1 MKNLYTVIKT
11 VEGIGLV
18 LCGTMNDMA
27 IKGEDIDVEKTKRD
41 MEKKILTVKLKTMIR
56 IYQC

>member
-1 MKNLYTVIKT
+1 MKNVYTVIKT
-11 VEGIGLV
+11 IEGIGLI
-18 LCGTMNDMA
+18 LCGTVNDMA
-27 IKGEDIDVEKTKRD
+27 IEGEDIDVEKTKRD